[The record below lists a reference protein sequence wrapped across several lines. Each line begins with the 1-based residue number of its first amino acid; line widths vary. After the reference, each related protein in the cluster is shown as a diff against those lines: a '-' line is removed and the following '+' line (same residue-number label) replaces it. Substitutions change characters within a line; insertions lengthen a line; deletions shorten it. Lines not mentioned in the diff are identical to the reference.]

1 MELYTCI
8 IIILIIAGKRKHTA
22 NIYFIGAYLIC
33 CDETSHGCSKIFKEA
48 NIRVS
53 IILLARVTI
62 KMILSKDQQDRKR
75 FALVIFL
82 LFSCYCQVVQCVCLL
97 TKRTDNIEQDI
108 VCSVPPA
115 WSQSLDF

>member
-1 MELYTCI
+1 MCFYIIFISLNIGVSVIEVKSSNPRLLLWKTEFTHFNGNTCI

-33 CDETSHGCSKIFKEA
+33 CEETSHGCSKIFKEA

-62 KMILSKDQQDRKR
+62 KMIL
-75 FALVIFL
+75 
-82 LFSCYCQVVQCVCLL
+82 
-97 TKRTDNIEQDI
+97 
-108 VCSVPPA
+108 
-115 WSQSLDF
+115 